1 MDDQTPTPG
10 PGTELSAPPAPAPP
24 TGATLRILA
33 VGEEAAPFRE
43 LARHAQTHGAS
54 LERLPDEATAL
65 RALVAQTRELVV
77 VLVDDNPAEQL
88 AWWAEALSRL
98 PRPPRLVA
106 LSRQPSIALSVRA
119 TQLGV
124 LDVLV
129 APVQG
134 DDVAR
139 LVRRLTAGGEE
150 VAIPL
155 PPTRPSGMA
164 GSVEMVAQSPAMV
177 TVYRQI
183 ATVAPSTA
191 TVLILGPSGAGKE
204 LAARAVHSH
213 GPRAHHP
220 FVAVNCAAIP
230 ENLLESE
237 LFGHEKGSFTGAIA
251 RKIGRFERASGGT
264 LFLDEI
270 ADMSLVLQSKILRA
284 VQEREIER
292 VGGNESIPVDVRLIA
307 ATNRDLF
314 QEIAQGRF
322 REDLYYRLAVV
333 TIRLPPLADR
343 GDDLLLLTAHFLREF
358 GRAYGK
364 DIRCISG
371 RALRLLQEHRWLGNV
386 RELRNVIE
394 RAVLVADGEVLR
406 ADHLPEEWRA
416 QASPVPTAADAGI
429 LPTLAEV
436 EARHISRVLSHVN
449 GHVGEAARILGIHR
463 NTLARKIREYGL

>member
-1 MDDQTPTPG
+1 MDPDAPSFTAPSEIAG
-10 PGTELSAPPAPAPP
+10 PAALGP
-24 TGATLRILA
+24 RILA

-43 LARHAQTHGAS
+43 LARHAATHGAQI
-54 LERLPDEATAL
+54 ERLPDEASAL
-65 RALVAQTRELVV
+65 RSLVAQTRDLLV
-77 VLVDDNPAEQL
+77 VLVDEKPAEQL
-88 AWWAEALSRL
+88 AWWAEAIGRL
-98 PRPPRLVA
+98 AQPPRLVA
-106 LSRQPSIALSVRA
+106 LARQPSIALAVRA
-119 TQLGV
+119 AQLGA
-124 LDVLV
+124 LEVLV

-139 LVRRLTAGGEE
+139 VIRRLTAGVEE
-150 VAIPL
+150 AVIPL
-155 PPTRPSGMA
+155 PPTRAPGVV
-164 GSVEMVAQSPAMV
+164 GQVEMIAQSPAMV
-177 TVYRQI
+177 AVYRQI

-204 LAARAVHSH
+204 LAARAVHFH
-213 GPRAHHP
+213 GPRAQQP

-237 LFGHEKGSFTGAIA
+237 LFGHEKGAFTGAIA

-292 VGGNESIPVDVRLIA
+292 VGGTESIAVDVRLIA
-307 ATNRDLF
+307 ATNRDLV
-314 QEIAQGRF
+314 QEIAAGRF
-322 REDLYYRLAVV
+322 REDLYYRIAVV
-333 TIRLPPLADR
+333 TIRLPPLSER
-343 GDDLLLLTAHFLREF
+343 GDDLLLLTSHFLREF

-371 RALRLLQEHRWLGNV
+371 RALRLLQEHRWMGNV
-386 RELRNVIE
+386 RELRNVME
-394 RAVLVADGEVLR
+394 RAVLVVDGEVLR
-406 ADHLPEEWRA
+406 ADHLPEEWRTE
-416 QASPVPTAADAGI
+416 ASPVTGSPDAGV
-429 LPTLAEV
+429 LPPLADV
-436 EARHISRVLSHVN
+436 EARHIARVLAHVN